1 MDAKALLARMA
12 WQLYQDIR
20 FVTEQNPTQVVDE
33 DGAKSYNMLLTRA
46 KKAFPTVDIVQD
58 FEPWNARTIKYK
70 DALLVV
76 GQVSSVIAA
85 LVGDEAEAQTPAPRP
100 QTQQAPAPAPQQAAP
115 PPRQAAPP
123 PQQQQQQPAPAPRVQ
138 QVNTNTP
145 YPVPSQ
151 RPAPA
156 AFTPSQ
162 QRASHADVQ
171 RQSRGVPALNDSLD
185 MEHGE
190 VGPNYDSELYG
201 PNSPPKRN
209 DDGTIPF
216 TLD

>member
-20 FVTEQNPTQVVDE
+20 FIAEQNPTQVMDE
-33 DGAKSYNMLLTRA
+33 DGAKAFNMLLVRA
-46 KKAFPTVDIVQD
+46 KKAYPTVDIVQD
-58 FEPWNARTIKYK
+58 FEPWNPRTIKYK
-70 DALLVV
+70 DALLVI
-76 GQVSSVIAA
+76 GQVSSAIGALLGDDSGELVPLAA
-85 LVGDEAEAQTPAPRP
+85 T
-100 QTQQAPAPAPQQAAP
+100 APAPAPAAQQPRPAPAPAQSAAQAP
-115 PPRQAAPP
+115 PPRPAA
-123 PQQQQQQPAPAPRVQ
+123 QPRVQ
-138 QVNTNTP
+138 QVATP
-145 YPVPSQ
+145 HPVPSH
-151 RPAPA
+151 RSAPP

-162 QRASHADVQ
+162 QRPSHAEIQ

-190 VGPNYDSELYG
+190 APGYDSELYG
-201 PNSPPKRN
+201 PNTPPKRN